1 MQTTRLRTP
10 AANTLSPVERAYNNI
25 LDSILSGEFAP
36 GARIPAE
43 SVAAGLGISRMPVR
57 DALRRLEADGAV
69 TTFATR
75 GASVAKYSDDGIVQ
89 LVEMAAV
96 LEGLIARHALARFG
110 EAELDDLEELKR
122 RMDRSTGNT
131 VRWLAC
137 HDEFHDYV
145 TSLSGKPL
153 LAQQIERIRV
163 MLWPYQRRNRLETH
177 QLELL
182 GPQHQKII
190 GAIRA
195 KEPDRVEQT
204 VRRHGLKGID
214 LLLPSSAPGSAG
226 VVGSTR
232 RARASAMPQ
241 ERTAAMT
248 VPA

>member
-1 MQTTRLRTP
+1 MHTMRIRTP
-10 AANTLSPVERAYNNI
+10 AANSLSPIERAYNNI

-43 SVAAGLGISRMPVR
+43 TIAASLGISRMPVR

-69 TTFATR
+69 TTFANR

-89 LVEMAAV
+89 LVEMGAV
-96 LEGLIARHALARFG
+96 LEGLAARHALAHFG
-110 EAELDDLEELKR
+110 ESEVDDLEEIKR
-122 RMDRSTGNT
+122 RMDRSTANPI
-131 VRWLAC
+131 RWLAL
-137 HDEFHDYV
+137 HDEFHGYV
-145 TSLSGKPL
+145 ASLSGKPL
-153 LAQQIERIRV
+153 LTQQIERIRV
-163 MLWPYQRRNRLETH
+163 MLWPYQRRSRIEMN

-195 KEPDRVEQT
+195 KDPDRVEQT
-204 VRRHGLKGID
+204 VRRHVLKGID
-214 LLLPSSAPGSAG
+214 LFLPSPVTGAG
-226 VVGSTR
+226 RAIESTR
-232 RARASAMPQ
+232 RDRGSAMSQ